1 MQLPHFYSVDF
12 TCFAERR
19 HQMKRAVWIVA
30 GLMLFAQASAGQA
43 PTAGQKVGLAASM
56 QRAYATL
63 KGNLTEAAA
72 KMPEAN
78 YTFKPASD
86 PNLRTFGQWIGHQ
99 ADNQF
104 LNCATIKSVP
114 NPSPAQSNEKKA
126 TKAELVKALA
136 AAFAFCDDAI
146 SSLTDQNALQMVKQ
160 GEGETARGGVD
171 SALLSHGLE
180 SYGIVVVYL
189 RAKGIEPPNANPAGR
204 GGRGG
209 R

>member
-1 MQLPHFYSVDF
+1 
-12 TCFAERR
+12 
-19 HQMKRAVWIVA
+19 MKRAVCIVA
-30 GLMLFAQASAGQA
+30 GLMLFAQASAAQA
-43 PTAGQKVGLAASM
+43 PTAGQKVGLATSM
-56 QRAYATL
+56 QSAYATL

-99 ADNQF
+99 ADNQL
-104 LNCATIKSVP
+104 LNCAAIKGVP

-126 TKAELVKALA
+126 TKAELVKGLA

-146 SSLTDQNALQMVKQ
+146 SSLTDQSAMQMVKQ
-160 GEGETARGGVD
+160 GEGESARGGVA

-180 SYGIVVVYL
+180 SYGIVVVYF
-189 RAKGIEPPNANPAGR
+189 RAKGVEPPNANPGGR
-204 GGRGG
+204 GGRGRG
-209 R
+209 GQ

>member
-1 MQLPHFYSVDF
+1 
-12 TCFAERR
+12 
-19 HQMKRAVWIVA
+19 
-30 GLMLFAQASAGQA
+30 MLFAQAAGAQA
-43 PTAGQKVGLAASM
+43 PAAGQKIGLAASM

-63 KGNLTEAAA
+63 KGNMTEAAA

-104 LNCATIKSVP
+104 LNCAAIKGVP

-126 TKAELVKALA
+126 TKAELVKGLA
-136 AAFAFCDDAI
+136 AAFAFCDDAM
-146 SSLTDQNALQMVKQ
+146 SSLTDQSAMQMVKQ
-160 GEGETARGGVD
+160 GEGESARGGVA

-180 SYGIVVVYL
+180 SYGIVVVYF
-189 RAKGIEPPNANPAGR
+189 RAKGVEPPNANPGGR
-204 GGRGG
+204 GGRGRG
-209 R
+209 GQ